1 MDKQY
6 FEDARTTFTTDGW
19 KTFQS
24 ELDEAIA
31 GCTLESCASTE
42 EFWQMKGR
50 ILTLRQISG
59 YENLILAAEEQQ
71 DEDDA

>member
-1 MDKQY
+1 MDKKY
-6 FEDARTTFTTDGW
+6 VEDARSTFMTEGW
-19 KTFQS
+19 TTFQS

-31 GCTLESCASTE
+31 GCTLEGCNSTE

-50 ILTLRQISG
+50 IITLRQIAG
-59 YENLILAAEEQQ
+59 YENLILAAEDQQ